1 MKKILGGVA
10 LSLLMTVAM
19 AQNDYV
25 QIEKVKRSF
34 ADVKENLVLAI
45 ENQGLVINT
54 TSQVGNMLERTG
66 QDVGSSR
73 RIYQDAEIIEFCSAK
88 ASRAVMEADPQAI
101 TLCPYSISIYT
112 LPGQTD
118 IVYVAYRKFPSTPSL
133 KPAADLVAAI
143 VKETIK

>member
-1 MKKILGGVA
+1 MKRILGGVA
-10 LSLLMTVAM
+10 LSLLVTVAT
-19 AQNDYV
+19 AQSDYAQV
-25 QIEKVKRSF
+25 AKVKRSF

-45 ENQGLVINT
+45 ENRGLVINT

-66 QDVGSSR
+66 QDVGSNR

-88 ASRAVMEADPQAI
+88 TSRAVMEADPKAI

-112 LPGQTD
+112 LPGQTEM
-118 IVYVAYRKFPSTPSL
+118 VYVAYRKFPSTPSL

-143 VKETIK
+143 VKESIK

>member
-88 ASRAVMEADPQAI
+88 TSRAVMEADPQAI